1 MVLLTLAQLPLLS
14 QALRLDPDFTPEECV
29 SLDAIRKNSLSLSSG
44 IGEMHAAPAAVLAR
58 TFVETR
64 CPFLDC
70 RSKYRTVLVNSGWG
84 IVLGTG
90 DLQTAYEL
98 VLQFHH
104 KARMFASTM
113 EQ

>member
-70 RSKYRTVLVNSGWG
+70 RSKYRTVLVNSG
-84 IVLGTG
+84 
-90 DLQTAYEL
+90 
-98 VLQFHH
+98 
-104 KARMFASTM
+104 
-113 EQ
+113 